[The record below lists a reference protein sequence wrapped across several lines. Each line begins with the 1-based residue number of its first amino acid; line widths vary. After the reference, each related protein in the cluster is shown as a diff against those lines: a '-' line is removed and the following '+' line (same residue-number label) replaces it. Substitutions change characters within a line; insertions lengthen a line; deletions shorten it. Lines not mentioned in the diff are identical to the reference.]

1 MPYRTFLPDGAPTW
15 LQDDNGG
22 AWLQAFGLAL
32 DEQIDFIKQAIQAR
46 MPLIAPVD
54 ALGSIG
60 AERQIDRA
68 FFGDTDAEYRQRLFD
83 AWETWTLA
91 GTALGLLRAL
101 DDVNY
106 VFTAEQRNFLEFS
119 LDVNRNLVRVDRGY
133 LWEFG
138 FPAGFWSIFSV
149 VMKTA
154 DIPAHWTSIVDP
166 PTDVSAPT
174 KAEVNFL
181 RGIIRKWKPAKAVLD
196 RIIVITSG
204 IIWGFPVTR
213 VWGPATPWV
222 WGGTT
227 VDWDANATP

>member
-106 VFTAEQRNFLEFS
+106 VFTAEQRNFLEFA
-119 LDVNRNLVRVDRGY
+119 LDGSRNLVRVDRGN
-133 LWEFG
+133 LWDFG
-138 FPAGFWSIFSV
+138 RPAGFWSIFAII
-149 VMKTA
+149 MEA
-154 DIPAHWTSIVDP
+154 GDIPAHWTNIQDP

-181 RGIIRKWKPAKAVLD
+181 RKIVRRWKPAKATLD

-204 IIWGFPVTR
+204 ELWGFPSGGLWGDPGAWGATGVA
-213 VWGPATPWV
+213 WGPEDTP
-222 WGGTT
+222 
-227 VDWDANATP
+227 